1 MTMGKTGTV
10 LKMLADWLEHKESC
24 HYVYMRDCGGS
35 YWSMPDEKTQCN
47 CGLYELKKA
56 LNGL

>member
-1 MTMGKTGTV
+1 MEIKTGTV

-24 HYVYMRDCGGS
+24 DYVYIRNHGKNYCP
-35 YWSMPDEKTQCN
+35 MPDEKTQCN